1 MPKHPD
7 RMPAQSAGRRSSF
20 LPAALCNVLGTVLIV
35 GVILA
40 FLPVPLAKLAGYDIY
55 NIISG
60 SMEPAI
66 PIGSAILVRSVDP
79 AALAPGEVIAFSRN
93 GAVVAHRVVEND
105 TAITTKGDANEAAD
119 PMPVQYPNVIGR
131 VEHSLPG
138 VGGLLEMMTSGA
150 GRLYAVGLV
159 LAGGLLRVI
168 GGQLGEKNGKKA
180 AQERS
185 GSEADGAQQGAE
197 RAPEEGAAQQ
207 GRSAEGA
214 AGAAA
219 DAAAAR
225 AAAGGGPADGGAAA
239 APIAAAAAPIAA
251 TAADTAAAD
260 GEAARAKKRRRLRR
274 VLMLI
279 LAAVFLVSLGVL
291 VGFKLQE
298 WQRQSFYDS
307 AAERFTDPTTTEQPA
322 PETPPI
328 EVDFEALLAVNPDIQ
343 GWIYCADTPIDYPV
357 LYSENNDTYLR
368 RDYEGNYS
376 NAGSIFLEAL
386 NQPGFAD
393 SNTIVYGHNMRD
405 GSMFAV
411 LKEWADPAF
420 AEAHQDFWLLTPE
433 QNYKVQ
439 VFSAHDANALDSSV
453 YSIFQGPSALLN
465 EYLANMAALSDFTPH
480 GQLPADGKYLL
491 LSTCTDAVRVD
502 MERYV
507 LHAWLEPVG

>member
-7 RMPAQSAGRRSSF
+7 RMPAQRAGRRSSF

-66 PIGSAILVRSVDP
+66 PVGSAILVRRVDP
-79 AALAPGEVIAFSRN
+79 AELKPGEVIAFTRG
-93 GAVVAHRVVEND
+93 GAVVAHRVVENNV
-105 TAITTKGDANEAAD
+105 TLTTKGDANDTPD
-119 PMPVQYPNVIGR
+119 PMPVLYTSVIGR

-159 LAGGLLRVI
+159 LAGGLLRIV
-168 GGQLGEKNGKKA
+168 GGQLEQRSEKKA
-180 AQERS
+180 EP
-185 GSEADGAQQGAE
+185 SEADGAQGVE
-197 RAPEEGAAQQ
+197 RTPGGAAQQ
-207 GRSAEGA
+207 GGSAGGA

-239 APIAAAAAPIAA
+239 DPIAAGAAGAAA
-251 TAADTAAAD
+251 ADPTAAAGD
-260 GEAARAKKRRRLRR
+260 PAAAADEAARAKKRRRLRR

-307 AAERFTDPTTTEQPA
+307 AAERFTDTTEQPE

-357 LYSENNDTYLR
+357 LYSEDNDTYLR

-376 NAGSIFLEAL
+376 NAGSIFIEAL

-411 LKEWADPAF
+411 LKEWADPEF
-420 AEAHQDFWLLTPE
+420 AESHQDFWLLTPE

>member
-7 RMPAQSAGRRSSF
+7 RMPAQRAGRRSSF

-105 TAITTKGDANEAAD
+105 TAITTKGDANEDVD

-159 LAGGLLRVI
+159 LAGGLLRFA
-168 GGQLGEKNGKKA
+168 GGQLGQKNEKKP
-180 AQERS
+180 AQAESER
-185 GSEADGAQQGAE
+185 EAQQG
-197 RAPEEGAAQQ
+197 G
-207 GRSAEGA
+207 SAGGA

-239 APIAAAAAPIAA
+239 DPAAAA
-251 TAADTAAAD
+251 D
-260 GEAARAKKRRRLRR
+260 EAARAKKRQR
-274 VLMLI
+274 VRKILMLI

>member
-7 RMPAQSAGRRSSF
+7 RMPAQRAGRRSSF

-79 AALAPGEVIAFSRN
+79 GSLAPGDVIAFERG
-93 GAVVAHRVVEND
+93 GAVVAHRVVENG
-105 TAITTKGDANEAAD
+105 AEITTKGDANEAAD
-119 PMPVQYPNVIGR
+119 PMPVQYSSVIGR

-159 LAGGLLRVI
+159 LAGGLLRFA
-168 GGQLGEKNGKKA
+168 GGQLGQKA
-180 AQERS
+180 KAQTERS
-185 GSEADGAQQGAE
+185 ASEAEGAQQGAE
-197 RAPEEGAAQQ
+197 GAAGEAAQQ

>member
-66 PIGSAILVRSVDP
+66 PIGSAIFVRSVNP
-79 AALAPGEVIAFSRN
+79 ATIEPGEVIAFERG
-93 GAVVAHRVVEND
+93 GAVVAHRVVENNVS
-105 TAITTKGDANEAAD
+105 ITTKGDAND
-119 PMPVQYPNVIGR
+119 SPDMTPVLYSSVIGR

-159 LAGGLLRVI
+159 LAGGLLRFA
-168 GGQLGEKNGKKA
+168 GGQLGQKA
-180 AQERS
+180 KAQTERS
-185 GSEADGAQQGAE
+185 ASEAEGAQQGAE
-197 RAPEEGAAQQ
+197 GAAGEAAQQ

-225 AAAGGGPADGGAAA
+225 AAAGGGPADGG
-239 APIAAAAAPIAA
+239 AAAAPIAA

-307 AAERFTDPTTTEQPA
+307 AAERFTDTTEQPA

-411 LKEWADPAF
+411 LKEWADPEF
-420 AEAHQDFWLLTPE
+420 AESHQDFWLLTPE

>member
-105 TAITTKGDANEAAD
+105 VTITTKGDANEAAD
-119 PMPVQYPNVIGR
+119 PMPVQYSSVIGR

-159 LAGGLLRVI
+159 LAGGLLRFA
-168 GGQLGEKNGKKA
+168 GGQLGQKA
-180 AQERS
+180 KAQTERS
-185 GSEADGAQQGAE
+185 ASEAEGAQQGAE
-197 RAPEEGAAQQ
+197 
-207 GRSAEGA
+207 
-214 AGAAA
+214 GAAA

-225 AAAGGGPADGGAAA
+225 AAAD
-239 APIAAAAAPIAA
+239 
-251 TAADTAAAD
+251 
-260 GEAARAKKRRRLRR
+260 EAARAKKRRRLRR

>member
-7 RMPAQSAGRRSSF
+7 RMPARSAGRRSSF

-40 FLPVPLAKLAGYDIY
+40 FLPVPLARLAGYEVY

-66 PIGSAILVRSVDP
+66 PVGSAIFVRRADP
-79 AALAPGEVIAFSRN
+79 AALVPGEVIAFERG
-93 GAVVAHRVVEND
+93 GAVVAHRVVENNI
-105 TAITTKGDANEAAD
+105 ALTTRGDANEAPD
-119 PMPVQYPNVIGR
+119 PMPVTYEQVIGR
-131 VEHSLPG
+131 VEYSLPG
-138 VGGLLEMMTSGA
+138 LGGLLELLTSGA

-159 LAGGLLRVI
+159 LAGGLLKVA
-168 GGQLGEKNGKKA
+168 GGQLGQRGQPKA
-180 AQERS
+180 DGAKSAAR
-185 GSEADGAQQGAE
+185 SEADGAKKQGE
-197 RAPEEGAAQQ
+197 AQ
-207 GRSAEGA
+207 R
-214 AGAAA
+214 
-219 DAAAAR
+219 
-225 AAAGGGPADGGAAA
+225 GGGPADGGAAA
-239 APIAAAAAPIAA
+239 APAPAGGFGAAAAPAP
-251 TAADTAAAD
+251 
-260 GEAARAKKRRRLRR
+260 EAARAKKRRLRR
-274 VLMLI
+274 VLLVI
-279 LAAVFLVSLGVL
+279 LTAVFLVSLGVL
-291 VGFKLQE
+291 VGYKLQE
-298 WQRQSFYDS
+298 WQRRRFY
-307 AAERFTDPTTTEQPA
+307 AGTAERFTAPASGQPA

-343 GWIYCADTPIDYPV
+343 GWLYCADTPIDYPV
-357 LYSENNDTYLR
+357 LYSEDNDTYLR

-376 NAGSIFLEAL
+376 NAGSIFIEAL

-393 SNTIVYGHNMRD
+393 SNTIIYGHNMQD

-411 LKEWADPAF
+411 LKDWADPAF
-420 AEAHQDFWLLTPE
+420 AGAHGDFWLLTPG
-433 QNYKVQ
+433 QNYRVR

-453 YSIFQGPSALLN
+453 YSIFQGPSELLN
-465 EYLANMAALSDFTPH
+465 DYLMRMAGLSDFTPH

>member
-7 RMPAQSAGRRSSF
+7 RMPAQRAGRRSSF

-66 PIGSAILVRSVDP
+66 PVGSAILVRRVDP
-79 AALAPGEVIAFSRN
+79 AELKPGEVIAFTRG
-93 GAVVAHRVVEND
+93 GAVVAHRVVENNV
-105 TAITTKGDANEAAD
+105 TLTTKGDANDTPD
-119 PMPVQYPNVIGR
+119 PMPVLYTSVIGR

-159 LAGGLLRVI
+159 LAGGLLRFA
-168 GGQLGEKNGKKA
+168 GGRLGQKNEKKP
-180 AQERS
+180 AQAE
-185 GSEADGAQQGAE
+185 SESEAQQG
-197 RAPEEGAAQQ
+197 G
-207 GRSAEGA
+207 SAGGA

-219 DAAAAR
+219 DAAGAG

-239 APIAAAAAPIAA
+239 APIAAGAAGAAA
-251 TAADTAAAD
+251 ADPTAAAAD
-260 GEAARAKKRRRLRR
+260 PTDTAGEAARAKKRQR
-274 VLMLI
+274 VRKILMLI

-307 AAERFTDPTTTEQPA
+307 AAERFTDTTEQA
-322 PETPPI
+322 EPETPPI
-328 EVDFEALLAVNPDIQ
+328 EVDFQALLAVNPDIQ

-376 NAGSIFLEAL
+376 NAGSIFIEAL

-411 LKEWADPAF
+411 LKEWADPEF
-420 AEAHQDFWLLTPE
+420 AESHQDFWLLTPE

-453 YSIFQGPSALLN
+453 YSIFQGPSELLN
-465 EYLANMAALSDFTPH
+465 EYLVKMAGLSDFTPH

-491 LSTCTDAVRVD
+491 LSTCSDSVRVD

-507 LHAWLEPVG
+507 LHAYLEPVG

>member
-119 PMPVQYPNVIGR
+119 PMPVQYSSVIGR

-159 LAGGLLRVI
+159 LAGGLLRFA
-168 GGQLGEKNGKKA
+168 GGQLGQKA
-180 AQERS
+180 KAQTERS
-185 GSEADGAQQGAE
+185 ASEAEGAQQGAE
-197 RAPEEGAAQQ
+197 
-207 GRSAEGA
+207 
-214 AGAAA
+214 GAAA

-225 AAAGGGPADGGAAA
+225 AAAGGGPADGG
-239 APIAAAAAPIAA
+239 AAAAPIAA

-411 LKEWADPAF
+411 LKEWADPEF
-420 AEAHQDFWLLTPE
+420 AESHQDFWLLTPE

-453 YSIFQGPSALLN
+453 YSIFQGPSVLLN

>member
-79 AALAPGEVIAFSRN
+79 AALAPGEVIAFTRG

-119 PMPVQYPNVIGR
+119 PMPVQYSSVIGR

-159 LAGGLLRVI
+159 LAGGLLRFA
-168 GGQLGEKNGKKA
+168 GGQLGQKNEKKP
-180 AQERS
+180 AQAESER
-185 GSEADGAQQGAE
+185 EAQQG
-197 RAPEEGAAQQ
+197 G
-207 GRSAEGA
+207 SAGGA

-239 APIAAAAAPIAA
+239 DPAAAA
-251 TAADTAAAD
+251 D
-260 GEAARAKKRRRLRR
+260 EAARAKKRQR
-274 VLMLI
+274 VRKILMLI